1 VLDESFVRGERRRM
15 TEPKSQPLALPSAFL
30 RARPD
35 AAPSLHY
42 LTSIPQGKPRAL
54 VGIVPGYAD
63 HGARYAHVMAAL
75 REQGIA
81 SVALDLRGHGQSEG
95 PRGACKNF
103 REFLDDMNEL
113 PKLLDGVD
121 ASAPKFLLAHSFG
134 GLVAVSGVLAG
145 LTRAYRGLLLS
156 DPFLGLGFE
165 PPALKRLAGEIASL
179 LVPSFGLPSGLK
191 GSDVTHD
198 EKIARAYDDDPLVF
212 KNANARWFTEA
223 VRAQKRALEGAGDI
237 QIPLY
242 LAFGESDTL
251 ASIKVAQEFFAK
263 VSSQDKVF
271 VSLPGLRHEI
281 LNEPSYRETLAG
293 MVSFIEKHL

>member
-1 VLDESFVRGERRRM
+1 VLDESFARGERRTM
-15 TEPKSQPLALPSAFL
+15 SEPRTLASTSAFL
-30 RARPD
+30 RDRPGS
-35 AAPSLHY
+35 APSLHY
-42 LTSIPQGKPRAL
+42 LTCRTSETPRAV

-63 HGARYAHVMAAL
+63 HGARYAHVMEAL

-81 SVALDLRGHGQSEG
+81 SVAIDLRGHGKSEG
-95 PRGACKNF
+95 ARGACKNF
-103 REFLDDMNEL
+103 REFLDDMSEL
-113 PKLLDGVD
+113 PKLLDGVHD
-121 ASAPKFLLAHSFG
+121 SAPKFLLAHSFG

-198 EKIARAYDDDPLVF
+198 EKIARAYDEDPLVF

-223 VRAQKRALEGAGDI
+223 VRAQKRALDTASDI
-237 QIPLY
+237 EIPLY

-251 ASIKVAQEFFAK
+251 ASIDVARNFFAK
-263 VSSQDKVF
+263 VSSKDKTF
-271 VSLPGLRHEI
+271 ASLPGLRHEI

-293 MVSFIEKHL
+293 MVNFIEKHL